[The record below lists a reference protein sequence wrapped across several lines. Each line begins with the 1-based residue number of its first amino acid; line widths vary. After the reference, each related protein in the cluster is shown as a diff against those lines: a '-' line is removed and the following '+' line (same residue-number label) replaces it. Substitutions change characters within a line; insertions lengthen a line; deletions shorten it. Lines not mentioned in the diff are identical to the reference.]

1 MKTLATI
8 LAIGLVCSMTAFAQ
22 RPGAGRPS
30 GAPGG
35 PPTGMPAGGPPA
47 TSPAGTMGHGN
58 ATGHDMGPNAGHG
71 ADLGK
76 QSPDQV
82 LSRNTQ
88 LSSNLEKDLPKGM
101 TAQQACSGF
110 GNLGQCVAAVH
121 VSHNLDIPFDQLKAK
136 MASGDSLGKA
146 IHSLKPD
153 ADAKSE
159 TKKAEKQ
166 AKDDLKESGS

>member
-22 RPGAGRPS
+22 RPGGGRPA
-30 GAPGG
+30 GAGSPGG
-35 PPTGMPAGGPPA
+35 PPTGMPAGGGA
-47 TSPAGTMGHGN
+47 MGHGN
-58 ATGHDMGPNAGHG
+58 ATGHDMGPNAGG
-71 ADLGK
+71 MSRGDIGK

-82 LSRNTQ
+82 LSHNTH

-121 VSHNLDIPFDQLKAK
+121 VSHNLDIPFDQLKAR

-159 TKKAEKQ
+159 AKKAEKQ